1 MPSVRSVYHLVL
13 PVLLLVVYLM
23 FFSKTRLYFL
33 AHPGIFIFQICLYAG
48 LLLLCIFEKRAWFRI
63 SIASCAVVVSNLLAT
78 VLVNITSG
86 GNLFFLREGIT
97 SFLELLFYMWLIGG
111 GLFMLICM
119 VLIEMAVS
127 RNLQRKS

>member
-1 MPSVRSVYHLVL
+1 MPSVRSVYHVVL

-33 AHPGIFIFQICLYAG
+33 AHPGIFIFQICLYTG
-48 LLLLCIFEKRAWFRI
+48 LLLLCIFEKRAWVRI
-63 SIASCAVVVSNLLAT
+63 SIASSAVVVSNFLANI
-78 VLVNITSG
+78 LVNITSG

-97 SFLELLFYMWLIGG
+97 PFLELLFYVWIVGG

-119 VLIEMAVS
+119 ILIEMIVS
-127 RNLQRKS
+127 RNLNNW